1 MTAKIDLVQEVA
13 SALKQAH
20 TTSFDLSFN
29 EILDMHV
36 AGELNI
42 APDYQRLFRWSEGQR
57 SRLIESLLLEMPV
70 PPIFVIEDDANHY
83 QLIDGLQRISSY
95 LHLRGQLDAPHLPDN
110 PVAKGDFLRL
120 EDCDIV
126 TALNGKTYADLPTSL
141 QIRLKR
147 AFIRVEVVR
156 KESDPRFKYH
166 MFKRLNTGGERL
178 SEQQIRNAT
187 IRMIGNEM
195 PNFLSELATQAD
207 FKSCIGNLT
216 QERFLSGYDE
226 ELVLRFFAL
235 KNNISDFKHDVAD
248 FLTEYMEGV
257 AKGEIPFDYAAELD
271 TFKRTFAVLT
281 ASLAEYSFS
290 YFSKRAGRLAN
301 AFGIYHFES
310 VAIGIQEVLPKLDFT
325 DPLQMEKLKEVLTNV
340 KSDDAFIAITTGG
353 GKNSPGPLRD
363 RIEFVKG
370 ALTHAFP

>member
-1 MTAKIDLVQEVA
+1 MSGTIDLVQEVA

-20 TTSFDLSFN
+20 TTSFDISFN
-29 EILDMHV
+29 EILDMHES
-36 AGELNI
+36 GELNI

-70 PPIFVIEDDANHY
+70 PPIFVIENEANHY

-95 LHLRGQLDAPHLPDN
+95 LHLRGQLDAPHLDN

-126 TALNGKTYADLPTSL
+126 TALNGKTYADLPASL

-187 IRMIGNEM
+187 IRMIGNDM
-195 PNFLSELATQAD
+195 PNFLSALSQLTD
-207 FKSCIGNLT
+207 FKSCTGNLT
-216 QERFLSGYDE
+216 QERFLSGYDD

-235 KNNISDFKHDVAD
+235 KNNIAGFKHDVSD

-257 AKGEIPFDYAAELD
+257 AKGEILFNYANERA
-271 TFKRTFAVLT
+271 TFEKTFAVLS

-290 YFSKRAGRLAN
+290 YFSKRANRLAN
-301 AFGIYHFES
+301 AFGIYHYES
-310 VAIGIQEVLPKLDFT
+310 VAIGLQATLQKFDPT
-325 DPLQMEKLKEVLTNV
+325 DVAQMEKLKDVLTAV

-363 RIEFVKG
+363 RVEFVKG
-370 ALTHAFP
+370 ALLHAFP

>member
-1 MTAKIDLVQEVA
+1 MSGTIDLVQEVA

-20 TTSFDLSFN
+20 TTSFDISFN
-29 EILDMHV
+29 EILDMHES
-36 AGELNI
+36 GELNI

-70 PPIFVIEDDANHY
+70 PPIFVIENEANHY

-95 LHLRGQLDAPHLPDN
+95 LHLRGQLDAPHLDN

-126 TALNGKTYADLPTSL
+126 TALNGKTYADLPASL

-187 IRMIGNEM
+187 IRMIGNDM
-195 PNFLSELATQAD
+195 PNFLSALSQLTD

-216 QERFLSGYDE
+216 QERFLSAYDD

-235 KNNISDFKHDVAD
+235 KNNIAGFKHDVSD

-257 AKGEIPFDYAAELD
+257 AKGEIPFDYANERAAFE
-271 TFKRTFAVLT
+271 KTFAVLS

-290 YFSKRAGRLAN
+290 YFSKRANRLAN
-301 AFGIYHFES
+301 AFGIYHYES
-310 VAIGIQEVLPKLDFT
+310 VAIGLQAALQKFDPT
-325 DPLQMEKLKEVLTNV
+325 DGVQMGKLKDVLTAV

-370 ALTHAFP
+370 ALLHAFP